1 MPLVPAD
8 LLIEPRWMAPM
19 TARNM
24 VLEHHSLV
32 VRDGRI
38 LDILPSALAHERY
51 AATAVL
57 QRAAHLLMPGM
68 INTASD
74 AATLLHRAERA
85 PVAEAARDGVLL
97 SIAQMLKSGI
107 TCFADRGYFPEVTAR
122 AANEQAVRAV
132 VGMPVTES
140 ATPWADNAAQS
151 LTRALNLRDLYRDDP
166 LVSTVFAPRAANNLS
181 DETFSRLAT
190 LADELEAGILID
202 LHQATAEIEECLAQY
217 KLRPI
222 ERLWKLGLLTPA
234 MNAVHMVHLTA
245 ADIGLARRAGISV
258 TLCPQAD
265 LKLGHGLPPATL
277 LAQAELRLGLGSAG
291 GAFMNQDVWGDLK
304 LVALMSHTSRADA
317 QALSPWDVLK
327 LATCS
332 GAAVL
337 GLEADIGS
345 LETGKWADLC
355 CVDLSGPN
363 THPVGDPLRQLVFAG
378 GRDIV
383 SDVWVAGRQLLSGAE
398 LTRLDWPDVAARSQ
412 AWSAQIEARSH

>member
-181 DETFSRLAT
+181 DESF
-190 LADELEAGILID
+190 
-202 LHQATAEIEECLAQY
+202 
-217 KLRPI
+217 
-222 ERLWKLGLLTPA
+222 
-234 MNAVHMVHLTA
+234 
-245 ADIGLARRAGISV
+245 
-258 TLCPQAD
+258 
-265 LKLGHGLPPATL
+265 
-277 LAQAELRLGLGSAG
+277 
-291 GAFMNQDVWGDLK
+291 
-304 LVALMSHTSRADA
+304 
-317 QALSPWDVLK
+317 
-327 LATCS
+327 
-332 GAAVL
+332 
-337 GLEADIGS
+337 
-345 LETGKWADLC
+345 
-355 CVDLSGPN
+355 
-363 THPVGDPLRQLVFAG
+363 
-378 GRDIV
+378 
-383 SDVWVAGRQLLSGAE
+383 
-398 LTRLDWPDVAARSQ
+398 
-412 AWSAQIEARSH
+412 